1 MRLFV
6 AAVAVCALC
15 FASEANAQ
23 SRSYTSRGYTGYTYR
38 GQSSSTYSS
47 PSSSQPFL
55 YRGHNPGHIFG
66 NTVRRMVWGANYG
79 NVGSGG
85 W

>member
-15 FASEANAQ
+15 LASEANAQ
-23 SRSYTSRGYTGYTYR
+23 GRGYTYR
-38 GQSSSTYSS
+38 GQSSPTYSS
-47 PSSSQPFL
+47 SSSSQPFL

-66 NTVRRMVWGANYG
+66 NTVRRMVWGANYA